1 MCEQYK
7 QKSNLDNISKLR
19 DQMIITVKIL
29 ENFNQMGNAV
39 EATEVI
45 ILTFISILII
55 KIRVDFISG
64 NHGAQ

>member
-1 MCEQYK
+1 
-7 QKSNLDNISKLR
+7 
-19 DQMIITVKIL
+19 MIITVKIL

-45 ILTFISILII
+45 ILTFISILMI